1 MYVVEE
7 REENERRDGPRR
19 NRPTVPCYYLRSCG
33 ESAFQDPF
41 LPSFLPDA
49 LLPSLLRIS
58 SRPPFVAAAAACC
71 LQPAAAAA
79 ASSSVFSS
87 VPSTKNN
94 PTALHLRF
102 VAHRLTRLFSSSF
115 FSHSSS
121 SFFSSLLPPFAQL
134 FKFRNCNLNIRSLK
148 IEFSPLARRRFFHA
162 PVPTFS
168 RYPFRALLPY
178 PSPRFFPHFFLPS
191 FFLYF
196 FALITSK
203 LSDPTSH
210 GVPVYPFFQ
219 D

>member
-1 MYVVEE
+1 MVEE

-71 LQPAAAAA
+71 LLLLLLLFSPRFHRQRTTLPLCISVSSPDSADSPLL
-79 ASSSVFSS
+79 SSSSS
-87 VPSTKNN
+87 
-94 PTALHLRF
+94 
-102 VAHRLTRLFSSSF
+102 
-115 FSHSSS
+115 SSS
-121 SFFSSLLPPFAQL
+121 SFSHSLLSSSLLPPFAQL
-134 FKFRNCNLNIRSLK
+134 FKFRNWNLNICSLK
-148 IEFSPLARRRFFHA
+148 IEFSSPGEDFSTPQFPLFRGIPFARFFFI
-162 PVPTFS
+162 PPPPLIS
-168 RYPFRALLPY
+168 SLISSLP
-178 PSPRFFPHFFLPS
+178 

-210 GVPVYPFFQ
+210 GVPVYSFFQ